1 MLTHPLSVPNL
12 LTVSALTRPDIM
24 QLLGSADHY
33 KRVVC
38 DMGSCDDLKGSVMT
52 SLFYEPST
60 RTSCSFKA
68 AMLRLGGSVL
78 DVNIDSCSVKKG
90 ETFEDTVQTL
100 SSYSD
105 CIVMRHPQRHSVQ
118 QAAKYSR
125 VPLINAGDGI
135 GEHPSQALLDLYT
148 IYLELGIE
156 RPLKIGLVGDLKH
169 GRTVHSLIQC
179 LTKINNKII
188 FYLIS
193 PETLKLPNE
202 YVNDYAHFVESDLE
216 DCISALDVLYVTRIQ
231 KERFDIAEEYEAV
244 KDSYTIDQSLMKQ
257 AKLQMI
263 VMHPLP
269 RVDEISREVDD
280 DPRAAYFRQMKYGM
294 YMRMAI
300 LSKFMMKIRFTH

>member
-1 MLTHPLSVPNL
+1 MLSHPLSVSNL
-12 LTVSALTRPDIM
+12 LSVSALSRPDIM
-24 QLLGSADHY
+24 QLVGSADHY

-38 DMGSCDDLKGSVMT
+38 NFGGCDDLKGSVMT

-78 DVNIDSCSVKKG
+78 DVDLDSCSIKKG
-90 ETFEDTVQTL
+90 ESFQDTVQTL

-105 CIVMRHPQRHSVQ
+105 CIVMRHPERHSVH
-118 QAAKYSR
+118 QAAKYSN
-125 VPLINAGDGI
+125 VPVINAGDGI

-148 IYLELGIE
+148 IYTELGIE

-179 LTKINNKII
+179 LTKVNNKII

-193 PETLKLPNE
+193 PETLRLATE
-202 YVNDYAHFVESDLE
+202 DINDYAVFVESEVE
-216 DCISALDVLYVTRIQ
+216 DCIRDLDVLSVTRIQ
-231 KERFDIAEEYEAV
+231 KERFNIVEEYDAV
-244 KDSYTIDQSLMKQ
+244 KDSYVIDQSLMRQ
-257 AKLQMI
+257 AKTQMI

-269 RVDEISREVDD
+269 RLDEIAKEVDQ